1 MEDHDELPRISVP
14 SMRVWLRIKAEYAKQ
29 AQDRIDEYVKHRKL
43 PSHRRDELLRESQQ
57 YVDKVFA
64 ISQSNIRI
72 NGRDFDS
79 LQPHEQ
85 DAEPFDEAL
94 DRKIWALAG
103 SRLEWHRRIALER
116 REKPPALENTLQE
129 LVKEHESLD
138 VDLDAEEPS
147 LPDMEDDESLQ
158 FDVDDSVKS
167 HIFAI
172 TNELTQNLPNQRERS
187 EQSRAVEAE
196 YKALK
201 P

>member
-1 MEDHDELPRISVP
+1 MDHDELPRISLP
-14 SMRVWLRIKAEYAKQ
+14 NMRVWLRIKAEFARTVTQKVDDYAKQ
-29 AQDRIDEYVKHRKL
+29 HNL
-43 PSHRRDELLRESQQ
+43 PARRRDELLQQSQQ
-57 YVDKVFA
+57 YVDQWSTIA
-64 ISQSNIRI
+64 QANIRI

-103 SRLEWHRRIALER
+103 SRLEWHRKIAIER
-116 REKPPALENTLQE
+116 RDKPISLEHTLQE

-138 VDLDAEEPS
+138 ADPDPDMDEPS
-147 LPDMEDDESLQ
+147 LLDDEDLRV
-158 FDVDDSVKS
+158 DVDDEVMGQ
-167 HIFAI
+167 IFAV
-172 TNELTQNLPNQRERS
+172 TGELTQSLPTQRERS
-187 EQSRAVEAE
+187 ERSRAVEAE

>member
-1 MEDHDELPRISVP
+1 MDHDELPRISLP
-14 SMRVWLRIKAEYAKQ
+14 SMRVWLRIKADFAQQVHAKAEQHAKYLPPARREQLLQ
-29 AQDRIDEYVKHRKL
+29 AA
-43 PSHRRDELLRESQQ
+43 QQ
-57 YVDKVFA
+57 YVDQWSTIA
-64 ISQSNIRI
+64 QANIRI

-103 SRLEWHRRIALER
+103 SRLEWHRKIAQER
-116 REKPPALENTLQE
+116 REKPISLEHTLQE

-138 VDLDAEEPS
+138 ADLDMEEPS
-147 LPDMEDDESLQ
+147 LPDEDDDGLQ
-158 FDVDDSVKS
+158 VDVDDAVMGQ
-167 HIFAI
+167 IFAVAG
-172 TNELTQNLPNQRERS
+172 ELAQILPTQRERS
-187 EQSRAVEAE
+187 ERSRAVEAE